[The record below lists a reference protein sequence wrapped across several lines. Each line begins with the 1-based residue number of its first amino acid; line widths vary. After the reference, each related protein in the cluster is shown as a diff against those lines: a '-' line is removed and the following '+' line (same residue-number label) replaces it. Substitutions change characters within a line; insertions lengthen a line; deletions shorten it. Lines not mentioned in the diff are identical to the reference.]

1 MRERGENSLLAMIW
15 IYRLL
20 FLPLFLVSCPY
31 YFGRMIKRGGYA
43 KDFTHRFGC
52 VPVLPSR
59 KPGIHRI
66 WIQAVSVGETEA
78 VAPLLRELKAR
89 GNVEVIL
96 TTTTSTAYKIIR
108 EKYADLVAAYACF
121 PMDFLPFSSK
131 AWKRFDPSIA
141 VLMEGELWPEHL
153 TQARKRGIPV
163 FVVNARLSDRS
174 FRRYRSV
181 GALARWILGQVK
193 FICAGTRNDYERF
206 RALGVPADK
215 IEFTGNMKFDVASGE
230 NFTADDAAALKKE
243 LGFPAESPV
252 LLGSSTW
259 PGEEAV
265 LLETFAQ
272 ARKTFPDLRLLIC
285 PRHAERRA
293 EIVALLEKT
302 SWKWFLRSRTK
313 LEDVPADADICIAD
327 TTGELRKLTHLACLA
342 FVGKSL
348 PPNNGGQ
355 TPIEC
360 AALGVPLV
368 YGPAMTNFK
377 DVCRS
382 LEDCGASVKVRD
394 AESARAKLLELLDA
408 PAAREKMS
416 AAAQAWHRGNQGA
429 TARVVKFFDEQMGET
444 R

>member
-1 MRERGENSLLAMIW
+1 MIW

-20 FLPLFLVSCPY
+20 FLPLFLISCPY

-52 VPVLPSR
+52 VPVLPPR
-59 KPGIHRI
+59 REGVHRV

-78 VAPLLRELKAR
+78 VAPLLRELKSR

-121 PMDFLPFSSK
+121 PMDFLPFSAK
-131 AWKRFDPSIA
+131 AWRRFDPSVA

-153 TQARKRGIPV
+153 TQAKKRGVPV
-163 FVVNARLSDRS
+163 FVVNARLSDKS
-174 FRRYRSV
+174 FRRYRAA
-181 GALARWILGQVK
+181 GALARWVFGQVR
-193 FICAGTRNDYERF
+193 FICAGTQNDFDRF

-215 IEFTGNMKFDVASGE
+215 IAFTGNMKFDVASGE
-230 NFTADDAAALKKE
+230 TFSEADAAELKKE
-243 LGFPAESPV
+243 LGFPADAPV

-259 PGEEAV
+259 PGEEAM
-265 LLETFAQ
+265 LLETFAE
-272 ARKTFPDLRLLIC
+272 ARKRFPELRLLIC

-293 EIVALLEKT
+293 EIVEILEKT

-313 LEDVPADADICIAD
+313 PEDVPADADVCVAD
-327 TTGELRKLTHLACLA
+327 TTGELRKLTHLAQLA

-382 LEDCGASVKVRD
+382 LEDCGAAVKVRD
-394 AESARAKLLELLDA
+394 AAGAQAKLLSLLEDA
-408 PAAREKMS
+408 PAREKMS
-416 AAAQAWHRGNQGA
+416 ASAQAWHRGNQGA
-429 TARVVKFFDEQMGET
+429 TARVVNFFDEIFARQ
-444 R
+444 

>member
-1 MRERGENSLLAMIW
+1 MIW
-15 IYRLL
+15 IYRIL
-20 FLPLFLVSCPY
+20 FLPLFLILCPY

-43 KDFTHRFGC
+43 KDFSHRFGC
-52 VPVLPSR
+52 VPALPPR
-59 KPGIHRI
+59 RAGVRRL

-78 VAPLLRELKAR
+78 VAPLLRELKNR
-89 GNVEVIL
+89 GNVEVVL

-108 EKYADLVAAYACF
+108 EKYADLVTAYACF
-121 PMDFLPFSSK
+121 PMDFLPFSAK
-131 AWKRFDPSIA
+131 AWRRFDPSAA

-153 TQARKRGIPV
+153 AQARRRGVPV
-163 FVVNARLSDRS
+163 FVVNARLSDKS
-174 FRRYRSV
+174 FRRYRAF
-181 GALARWILGQVK
+181 GAVARSILSQVK
-193 FICAGTRNDYERF
+193 FICAGTKNDYDRF
-206 RALGVPADK
+206 RALGVPAEK

-230 NFTADDAAALKKE
+230 KFSEAAAAALKRE
-243 LGFPAESPV
+243 LGFPAAAPV

-259 PGEEAV
+259 PGEEEM
-265 LLETFAQ
+265 LLETFRR
-272 ARKTFPDLRLLIC
+272 ARERFADLRLLIC

-293 EIVALLEKT
+293 EIAALLEKT

-313 LEDVPADADICIAD
+313 PEDVPADADVCVAD
-327 TTGELRKLTHLACLA
+327 TTGELRKLTHLARLA

-360 AALGVPLV
+360 AALGVPIV

-382 LEDCGASVKVRD
+382 LEDCRAAVKARD
-394 AESARAKLLELLDA
+394 AADASGKILALLGDS
-408 PAAREKMS
+408 AAREKMS

-429 TARVVKFFDEQMGET
+429 TARVVRFFDKVFSEMK
-444 R
+444 

>member
-1 MRERGENSLLAMIW
+1 MIW

-52 VPVLPSR
+52 VPVLPPR
-59 KPGIHRI
+59 KQGVHRL

-78 VAPLLRELKAR
+78 VAPLLRELKNR
-89 GNVEVIL
+89 DNVEVIL

-131 AWKRFDPSIA
+131 AWKRFDPTVA

-153 TQARKRGIPV
+153 AQARARGVPV
-163 FVVNARLSDRS
+163 FVVNARLSDKS
-174 FRRYRSV
+174 FRRYRAV
-181 GALARWILGQVK
+181 GRLARWILGQIR
-193 FICAGTRNDYERF
+193 FICAGTQNDYDRF
-206 RALGVPADK
+206 RALGVPAEK
-215 IEFTGNMKFDVASGE
+215 IAFTGNMKFDVASGE
-230 NFTADDAAALKKE
+230 KFTEEDAASLKKE
-243 LGFPAESPV
+243 LGFPANAPV

-259 PGEEAV
+259 PGEEAM
-265 LLETFAQ
+265 LLETFAE
-272 ARKTFPDLRLLIC
+272 ARKSFPELRLLIC

-293 EIVALLEKT
+293 EIVELLEKT

-313 LEDVPADADICIAD
+313 PEDVPADADICIAD
-327 TTGELRKLTHLACLA
+327 TTGELRKLTHLAQLA

-382 LEDCGASVKVRD
+382 LEDCGAAVKVRD
-394 AESARAKLLELLDA
+394 AAGAQAKLLSLLADA
-408 PAAREKMS
+408 EARGKMS
-416 AAAQAWHRGNQGA
+416 ASAKSWHRGNQGA
-429 TARVVKFFDEQMGET
+429 TARIIKFFDEIFS
-444 R
+444 RS

>member
-1 MRERGENSLLAMIW
+1 MIW

-52 VPVLPSR
+52 VPVLPPR
-59 KPGIHRI
+59 REGVIRV

-108 EKYADLVAAYACF
+108 EKYADLVVAYACF
-121 PMDFLPFSSK
+121 PMDFLPFSAK
-131 AWKRFDPSIA
+131 AWRRFDPSVA

-153 TQARKRGIPV
+153 TQAKKRGVPV
-163 FVVNARLSDRS
+163 FVVNARLSDKS
-174 FRRYRSV
+174 FRRYRAA
-181 GALARWILGQVK
+181 GALARWVLGHIR
-193 FICAGTRNDYERF
+193 FICAGTQNDFDRF

-215 IEFTGNMKFDVASGE
+215 ISFTGNMKFDVASGE
-230 NFTADDAAALKKE
+230 KFSDADAAELKKE
-243 LGFPAESPV
+243 LGFPADAPV

-259 PGEEAV
+259 QGEEAM
-265 LLETFAQ
+265 LLETFSE
-272 ARKTFPDLRLLIC
+272 ARKRFPELRLLIC

-293 EIVALLEKT
+293 EIAELLEKT

-313 LEDVPADADICIAD
+313 PEDVPADADVCVAD
-327 TTGELRKLTHLACLA
+327 TTGELRKLTHLAQLA

-394 AESARAKLLELLDA
+394 AESAQAKLLALLGDA
-408 PAAREKMS
+408 SAREKMS
-416 AAAQAWHRGNQGA
+416 ASARSWHRGNQGA
-429 TARVVKFFDEQMGET
+429 TARVVKFFDEIFECL
-444 R
+444 